1 MHTPTDKSMNHT
13 EILQHR
19 IQFWLCDADEQTAPQ
34 SLDDASVE
42 HIKKLI
48 SEGYREGELCVLGDD
63 GDTEFRGWWGIAP
76 AGDAAQRPRTARECQ
91 WSPAA
96 GSGHTLSGNAG
107 KVAVEAHTRH
117 LGIEGDLQC
126 QVAHLLVS
134 LRTFCNESGV
144 SIDTAVADARDI
156 LRG

>member
-34 SLDDASVE
+34 SLDDTSVE
-42 HIKKLI
+42 HIEKLI
-48 SEGYREGELCVLGDD
+48 TEGYREGELCVLGDD

-76 AGDAAQRPRTARECQ
+76 AGDASQEPPQEHPGQSLSSYAG
-91 WSPAA
+91 AA
-96 GSGHTLSGNAG
+96 
-107 KVAVEAHTRH
+107 AVGAHSRL

-134 LRTFCNESGV
+134 VRAFCQESGV
-144 SIDTAVADARDI
+144 SFEAAVADANDI